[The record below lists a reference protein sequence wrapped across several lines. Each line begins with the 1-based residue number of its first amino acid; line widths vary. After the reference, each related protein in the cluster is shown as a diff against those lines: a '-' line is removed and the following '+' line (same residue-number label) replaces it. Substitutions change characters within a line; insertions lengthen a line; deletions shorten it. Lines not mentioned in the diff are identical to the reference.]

1 MADLVAARADAYRTL
16 PEAGPRGAFLDVC
29 ALAGTSR
36 ATREALPYTIRIL
49 AENAARNAGP
59 GFADDADVRRLVGWR
74 PGAAPFTVPLRVSR
88 VLLPD
93 SSGLPALMDLA
104 ALRSALARR
113 GLDPSVVEPQ
123 APVDLVVDHS
133 LTVDFFNR
141 PDAASLNVAR
151 EYERNAER
159 YRFLKWAEQAFAGL
173 RIVPPGMGIVHQVH
187 LERLARIVATE
198 ERDGRTVAFP
208 EFVVGGDSHTPM
220 VNALGVL
227 AWGVGGVDAESAML
241 GRAYVVPVPRVVGVR
256 LEGRLREGAT
266 TTDLVLTVTERLRR
280 VGVVGAFVEFVGP
293 GVSTLSVP
301 DRATIANMAPEYG
314 ATVGFFP
321 VDESTLTYLRQT
333 AREPDH
339 VALVEAHARAAGLF
353 RDEDAPVPAY
363 DELVELDLD
372 DVVPCVAGPRRPQD
386 RVALADVKAGFAA
399 ALARSRDEGGFGVAP
414 DALARSVEIVV
425 DGRRE
430 TLRHGALAIAAI
442 TACTN
447 TSNPSVMLAAGL
459 LARKACEKGLRPPAS
474 VKTSLAPGS
483 RVVTRYLEETG
494 LLEPLQ
500 RLGFHVVG
508 YGCTTCSGKSG
519 PLQEPVAKAFE
530 EHGLVLAAVASSNRN
545 FEGRIH
551 RQVRAAY
558 LASPPLVVAY
568 ALAGRVDLDITAE
581 PLGVGTDG
589 APVYLRDIWP
599 SREEIDA
606 LVGRSQ
612 VPDLYRENYAR
623 IFAGTEHWQALEAP
637 TGPLFSWDPG
647 STYLLEPPF
656 FTMAE
661 AAARGGMP
669 DTIVGARVLG
679 AYGDMLTTDH
689 ISPAGEIPV
698 ESEAGTLLVAHGVAP
713 RAFNAFTM
721 RRGNHEVMVRGTFA
735 HPRIHNMID
744 ADLAPG
750 QTLKLP
756 ERERVSVYE
765 AARRYRAEKAPL
777 VVLGGQAYGM
787 GSSRDWAAKGPF
799 LLGVR
804 AVIAES
810 YERIHRAN
818 LVSLGVVPLTFPE
831 GESWRSLGL
840 DGCEVYAIEGLRAGI
855 ARGAPVAVTASRP
868 DGTAIRFTARAAI
881 AGAAEAHMLETGG
894 IFEAFLER
902 MTEAARVARSRPA
915 TG

>member
-1 MADLVAARADAYRTL
+1 MAEQIAQWADAYRPL
-16 PEAGPRGAFLDVC
+16 PEAGRQGAFLDLA
-29 ALAGTSR
+29 ALGVLSPAEL
-36 ATREALPYTIRIL
+36 AVLPYTIRIL

-59 GFADDADVRRLVGWR
+59 GFAAADDVMRLLSWR
-74 PGAAPFTVPLRVSR
+74 PGTKPFAVPLRASR

-104 ALRSALARR
+104 ALRGALARR
-113 GLDPSVVEPQ
+113 GLDPAVVEPQ

-151 EYERNAER
+151 EFERNAER
-159 YRFLKWAEQAFAGL
+159 YRFLKWAEQAFVGL

-187 LERLARIVATE
+187 IERLAAVVATE
-198 ERDGRTVAFP
+198 EREGRTVAFP
-208 EFVVGGDSHTPM
+208 EFVLGGDSHTPM

-256 LEGRLREGAT
+256 LTGRLREGAT

-293 GVSTLSVP
+293 GVSALSVP

-321 VDESTLTYLRQT
+321 VDESTLVYLRQT
-333 AREPDH
+333 AREPEH

-353 RDEDAPVPAY
+353 RDESAPIPDY
-363 DELVELDLD
+363 DTLIELPLDE
-372 DVVPCVAGPRRPQD
+372 VVPCVAGPRRPQD
-386 RVALADVKAGFAA
+386 RVALADVKSGFAA
-399 ALARSRDEGGFGVAP
+399 ALTRTRDEGGLGV
-414 DALARSVEIVV
+414 DAGEAGHGVDIEI

-430 TLRHGALAIAAI
+430 TLRPGSLAIAAI

-459 LARKACEKGLRPPAS
+459 LARKACEAGLHPPS
-474 VKTSLAPGS
+474 HVKTSLAPGS

-500 RLGFHVVG
+500 RLGFHIVG

-519 PLQEPVAKAFE
+519 PLPSPVAQAVE
-530 EHGLVLAAVASSNRN
+530 EQNLVLAAVASSNRN

-568 ALAGRVDLDITAE
+568 ALAGRVDLDITTE
-581 PLGVGTDG
+581 PLGVRADGT
-589 APVYLRDIWP
+589 PVYLRDIWP
-599 SREEIDA
+599 TKAEIDA
-606 LVGRSQ
+606 LIGRSQ
-612 VPDLYRENYAR
+612 APDLYRENYAR
-623 IFAGTEHWQALEAP
+623 IFAGTEHWQALDAP
-637 TGPLFSWDPG
+637 KGPLFSWDPS

-656 FTMAE
+656 FALAE
-661 AAARGGMP
+661 QAATGGLS
-669 DTIVGARVLG
+669 DTIAGARVLG

-698 ESEAGTLLVAHGVAP
+698 DSDAGKLLVASGVEP
-713 RAFNAFTM
+713 RSFNAFTM

-735 HPRIHNMID
+735 HPRIHNMIA

-756 ERERVSVYE
+756 EEERVSVYD
-765 AARRYRAEKAPL
+765 AARRYREEGTPL

-787 GSSRDWAAKGPF
+787 GSSRDWAAKGPS

-804 AVIAES
+804 IVIAES

-831 GESWRSLGL
+831 GESWRSLAL
-840 DGCEVYAIEGLRAGI
+840 DGRETYTIEGLRAGVE
-855 ARGAPVAVTASRP
+855 GGGPVAVTAERA
-868 DGTAIRFTARAAI
+868 DGTRIRFEARAAI
-881 AGAAEAHMLETGG
+881 AGPAEARMLETGG

-902 MTEAARVARSRPA
+902 MAGEAQARRARPA